1 MNLLKKLWMGTM
13 DLFSDREEPD
23 EPFYDPVHLAGVI
36 TAVLFSFGA
45 VFWLL
50 WTLLVFGGGLP
61 RKIGP
66 AFQVLF
72 TDKKLSDFGW
82 VGYPYELG
90 VFEGFAAN
98 LMALVLTIALITGL
112 WWILVKGRYS
122 RGR

>member
-1 MNLLKKLWMGTM
+1 MKPLKRLWAMTM
-13 DLFSDREEPD
+13 DLFSDQEDPD

-36 TAVLFSFGA
+36 VAVFFAFGV

-50 WTLLVFGGGLP
+50 WTLLVFGGGLF

-66 AFQVLF
+66 AFKVLF
-72 TDKKLSDFGW
+72 TEKTLSDFGW

-98 LMALVLTIALITGL
+98 LMALVLTLAVITGL
-112 WWILVKGRYS
+112 WWVLVKGRYS